1 MTNILREFYI
11 PATRKAGLAKKL
23 LLLLP
28 GILLAT
34 SFFTIN
40 IAQAG
45 RVQVKIDISSQKMY
59 VSVNGIRH
67 HSWAVST
74 ARRGYRTP
82 IGSFK
87 PTRMHRRYFS
97 KKYYNS
103 PMPHSI
109 FFYGGYAIHGTNAV
123 KRLGRP
129 ASHGC
134 IRLHPNNARK
144 LFALVKANGP
154 RNTHIRIQR

>member
-1 MTNILREFYI
+1 MSLKYFSSPAFSRRYPVKSLLSLLVGAILITGF
-11 PATRKAGLAKKL
+11 A
-23 LLLLP
+23 
-28 GILLAT
+28 
-34 SFFTIN
+34 SIN
-40 IAQAG
+40 AAQAG

-59 VSVNGIRH
+59 VSVNGVRR

-82 IGSFK
+82 LGTFK

-109 FFYGGYAIHGTNAV
+109 FFYGGYAIHGTNSI
-123 KRLGRP
+123 KRLGHP

-134 IRLHPNNARK
+134 IRLHPANARK
-144 LFALVKANGP
+144 LFTLVKANGP
-154 RNTHIRIQR
+154 RNTHIRIQK